1 MDDAPQTSLTPLLNE
16 NKSAIYSLIEILRGI
31 KGASGR
37 AINQFLQR
45 HGPVWQEES
54 FDHVLRSS
62 ESVDAKAAYILGN
75 PVRKGLVRGWRAYP
89 WVWQRAEQDA
99 AVMKIGVPVTPEIT

>member
-1 MDDAPQTSLTPLLNE
+1 MSE
-16 NKSAIYSLIEILRGI
+16 IYSLIEILRGI

-62 ESVDAKAAYILGN
+62 ESMDAKAAYILEN
-75 PVRKGLVRGWRAYP
+75 PVRKGSPADHVAPDPLVRGFEGTIYARSLRSRGGAMAPPLHGLFWIP
-89 WVWQRAEQDA
+89 DWEF
-99 AVMKIGVPVTPEIT
+99 